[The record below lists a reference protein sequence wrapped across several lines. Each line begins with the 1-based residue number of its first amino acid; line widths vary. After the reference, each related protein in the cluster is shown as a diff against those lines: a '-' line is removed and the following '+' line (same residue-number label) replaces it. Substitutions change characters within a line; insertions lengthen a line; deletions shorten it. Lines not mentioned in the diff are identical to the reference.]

1 MALALFDLDNTLL
14 SGDSDVLWSE
24 FLVAQGQ
31 LDPSFKE
38 RADEM
43 QAAYLAGT
51 VSPDDI
57 CNFSASSVAGRSPA
71 ELLDLRQ
78 RFHREVIQTRI
89 PADARALLQRHRDC
103 GDRLVLTT
111 ATNRVVSEF
120 TAQSLGVD
128 HYLCNELEC
137 VDGRYTGRITGL
149 LNMRSG
155 KLQRLQ
161 AWLASEGG
169 EKGAVARQLQQAT
182 FYSDSINDLPLLSA
196 VGCPVAVDPD
206 PRLASTARRKGWAV
220 LLFDRRLDAR
230 LRG

>member
-78 RFHREVIQTRI
+78 RFHRF
-89 PADARALLQRHRDC
+89 H
-103 GDRLVLTT
+103 
-111 ATNRVVSEF
+111 
-120 TAQSLGVD
+120 
-128 HYLCNELEC
+128 
-137 VDGRYTGRITGL
+137 
-149 LNMRSG
+149 
-155 KLQRLQ
+155 
-161 AWLASEGG
+161 
-169 EKGAVARQLQQAT
+169 
-182 FYSDSINDLPLLSA
+182 LPLSGMDQPHLDEQERNLLRPSLRDH
-196 VGCPVAVDPD
+196 VPQFRV
-206 PRLASTARRKGWAV
+206 PRLR
-220 LLFDRRLDAR
+220 
-230 LRG
+230 